1 MPMEIQ
7 DKFIVS
13 TNLDESFWESS
24 FVHNYITDMI
34 NKYHEEVE
42 QKKVAERNVASSN
55 SNHIFHYHN
64 INMLVVES
72 EIIVALMTKINSLE
86 KP

>member
-24 FVHNYITDMI
+24 FVHNCITDMI
-34 NKYHEEVE
+34 NKYHEKTKEN
-42 QKKVAERNVASSN
+42 KVARRNVASSN
-55 SNHIFHYHN
+55 NNQI
-64 INMLVVES
+64 
-72 EIIVALMTKINSLE
+72 A
-86 KP
+86 

>member
-7 DKFIVS
+7 DKFVVF

-24 FVHNYITDMI
+24 FVHNFIIDMI

-42 QKKVAERNVASSN
+42 QKSC
-55 SNHIFHYHN
+55 
-64 INMLVVES
+64 
-72 EIIVALMTKINSLE
+72 TT
-86 KP
+86 

>member
-24 FVHNYITDMI
+24 FVHNCIIDMI
-34 NKYHEEVE
+34 NKNHEEAE
-42 QKKVAERNVASSN
+42 QKSCT
-55 SNHIFHYHN
+55 
-64 INMLVVES
+64 M
-72 EIIVALMTKINSLE
+72 
-86 KP
+86 